1 MVEGHNVWRHCTE
14 QFICSI
20 KWNRLYWGR
29 HLQEFH
35 FHELTVSLKFLNIK
49 DFFTWKLNARSGHCI
64 SHCIAVRLID
74 CMLFYV
80 PFKNF
85 SLIKRH
91 QGKKKLG
98 LYLILMTFVQ
108 REVFY
113 FPWTL
118 VLPNLF
124 AFYHTDGYVVLTV
137 CIRLRVHGHLK
148 RIREFFFKKK
158 ICILHRKARGNHL
171 DNLAQN

>member
-35 FHELTVSLKFLNIK
+35 FHELTVSLKFFKFQGLFLLGNWVQDLVIVYLIALQSDWLIVCCFMSHLRIFHSSKDIK
-49 DFFTWKLNARSGHCI
+49 
-64 SHCIAVRLID
+64 V
-74 CMLFYV
+74 
-80 PFKNF
+80 
-85 SLIKRH
+85 
-91 QGKKKLG
+91 KKKIG

-118 VLPNLF
+118 VFPNLF

-137 CIRLRVHGHLK
+137 CIRLRVVISK
-148 RIREFFFKKK
+148 EFENFFFKN
-158 ICILHRKARGNHL
+158 LHFT
-171 DNLAQN
+171 